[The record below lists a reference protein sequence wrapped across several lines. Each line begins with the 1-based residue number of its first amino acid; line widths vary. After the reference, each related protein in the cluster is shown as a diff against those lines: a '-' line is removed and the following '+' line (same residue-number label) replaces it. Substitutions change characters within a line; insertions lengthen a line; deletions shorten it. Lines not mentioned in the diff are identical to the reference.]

1 MLPAPMFCPSVNEVS
16 ARGAAVLLGISR
28 CKVTSLIFKGVIPAR
43 SLGKTY
49 VIDRI
54 ELERFRIEHP
64 ELLG

>member
-1 MLPAPMFCPSVNEVS
+1 MFCPSVNEVS
-16 ARGAAVLLGISR
+16 ARGAAILLGISR
-28 CKVTSLIFKGVIPAR
+28 SRVTAAIFKGVLPAR

-54 ELERFRIEHP
+54 ELERFRVEHP